1 MSTPEKDS
9 SRILSRVKSN
19 KDLEILLQLTK
30 IKNIDLSPERVIYL
44 FDEIDREMTAN
55 TNNESGTDEIQ
66 KNLANLL
73 TIPTVSS
80 KNEGLSI
87 GTILSR
93 LDGIGNYNGLIF
105 IATTNNKDKLDP
117 AMYRDTRLTPLFFQ
131 HLRQQD
137 SIAIIEKFYERPLTD
152 EEKACIPDRQ
162 AKLSPARLRV
172 LLERYRRDIFP
183 LLEELNNL
191 F

>member
-117 AMYRDTRLTPLFFQ
+117 AMYRDMRLTPLFFQ

-172 LLERYRRDIFP
+172 LLE
-183 LLEELNNL
+183 
-191 F
+191 